1 MEKGFVQKEFLPFIL
16 LLTILMLPVT
26 ANSQVQS
33 TNISFSIVAPL
44 LTSAI
49 YYQGHYLIP
58 YTNLTGVY
66 SVTNEGFLISLKPES
81 FINYSGKMF
90 DLPFGITSISGGVV
104 NGKVVLFAL
113 GTSHNITLSNASLS
127 SLFSLFQ
134 LPLLFKN
141 VSLYL
146 ITFNGE
152 AFNVST
158 IASNVSY
165 WQVISNGV
173 YTYAIGNSTIV
184 SIYNGK
190 IGSVINLKMKN
201 FTPLIPLALGKDAV
215 SLEGITNGGVGSE
228 LLGSE
233 ILVINTTNGEIIKN
247 ITDFIIA
254 TPVMNSSNS
263 EFVVLYS
270 NDSIVVY
277 NYLGEQIGNI
287 NISITPNIKYV
298 ELFGNSTLFV
308 LSASATVTGLS
319 VVKVTGTILLSFTAY
334 TYVNIQGKWIKYT
347 TYSTPTNSIGQIITP
362 IGILVY
368 PGYYKM
374 VSYITTFSKTSGILS
389 MTPSFMTI
397 PFTKPSP
404 PRLEVYAIKGIGSS
418 TIVISAYYPNST
430 LIGVYNV
437 KFLVNGSLVGVYS
450 IGEDAYYTVN
460 SSGIYNVTA
469 IVSNA
474 FGSASVSKMVN
485 VTVQKPVNTTTT
497 TTMTTTTTQYE
508 TTTTITMTTTIS
520 PSTTNTTTTTTT
532 TTSLPITNTSS
543 ATSVISSTSTSIKP
557 QGFPT
562 LPIIVGIIVVV
573 LVFGVFVLLR
583 RR

>member
-1 MEKGFVQKEFLPFIL
+1 
-16 LLTILMLPVT
+16 
-26 ANSQVQS
+26 
-33 TNISFSIVAPL
+33 
-44 LTSAI
+44 
-49 YYQGHYLIP
+49 
-58 YTNLTGVY
+58 
-66 SVTNEGFLISLKPES
+66 
-81 FINYSGKMF
+81 MF

-319 VVKVTGTILLSFTAY
+319 ASTTASGTILLSFTAY

-347 TYSTPTNSIGQIITP
+347 TYSTPASSIGQRITP

-497 TTMTTTTTQYE
+497 TTTTTQSE
-508 TTTTITMTTTIS
+508 TNTTITTTTTIS
-520 PSTTNTTTTTTT
+520 PSTTNTTTTTTTT

>member
-1 MEKGFVQKEFLPFIL
+1 MKKGFVPFIL

-33 TNISFSIVAPL
+33 TNISFSIVAPM

-58 YTNLTGVY
+58 FTNLTGVY

-190 IGSVINLKMKN
+190 IGSVINLKIEN

-228 LLGSE
+228 LLGNE

-247 ITDFIIA
+247 ITDFIVA

-287 NISITPNIKYV
+287 NISVTPNIKYV

-319 VVKVTGTILLSFTAY
+319 ASTVTGTILLSFTAY

-347 TYSTPTNSIGQIITP
+347 TYSTPTSSIGQIITP

-368 PGYYKM
+368 PSYYKI

-404 PRLEVYAIKGIGSS
+404 LRLEVYTIEGIGSS
-418 TIVISAYYPNST
+418 TIVISAFYPNST

-485 VTVQKPVNTTTT
+485 VTVQQPVNTTTT
-497 TTMTTTTTQYE
+497 TTMTTTTTQSE
-508 TTTTITMTTTIS
+508 TNTTITTTTTIS

-532 TTSLPITNTSS
+532 TTSLPITTTTT
-543 ATSVISSTSTSIKP
+543 ATSVISSTSTSTKP

-573 LVFGVFVLLR
+573 VVFGIFVLLR